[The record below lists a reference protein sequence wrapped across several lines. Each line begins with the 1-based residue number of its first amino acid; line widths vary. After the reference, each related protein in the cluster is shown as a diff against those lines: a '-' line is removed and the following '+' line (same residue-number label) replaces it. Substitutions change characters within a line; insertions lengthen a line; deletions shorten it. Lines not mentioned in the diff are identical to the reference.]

1 MQMRAAQ
8 LRVNGLDG
16 LRVAEAPRPVPG
28 PGEVLLAVEAVGL
41 NQLDLNV
48 IAGLGPGRAARLP
61 RVLGLDP
68 AGVVVEVG
76 EGVDRSRLGQAVV
89 AKPNIPCGDC
99 SACARGHEADCPAQ
113 TVLGVHR
120 DGGAAEFVVV
130 PARNAFD
137 RHGLDAATASATV
150 HSLPIVINAFDAA
163 GVTAADRVL
172 VTGAG
177 GTLGH
182 AAVAYARQ
190 LGARVVAASRSELPR
205 VDGVTQVVT
214 ADAADLVAKLAEV
227 GPFDVAIDVS
237 GHGGVIAAGIA
248 ALGWGGRAVFCSAS
262 VDARLE
268 LDARDLYLRR
278 KQVRGVASADYEH
291 VRRALRH
298 VQNGAIAPIIGSRHP
313 LDDIVSAYRGF
324 GTSPRGKVIIDVA

>member
-1 MQMRAAQ
+1 MRAARLQ
-8 LRVNGLDG
+8 SNGLDG
-16 LRVAEAPRPVPG
+16 LRVADVPRPVPG
-28 PGEVLLAVEAVGL
+28 PGEVLVAVEAVSL

-68 AGVVVEVG
+68 AGVIVDLG
-76 EGVDRSRLGQAVV
+76 EDVDPARLGRPVV
-89 AKPNIPCGDC
+89 VKPNIPCGDC
-99 SACARGHEADCPAQ
+99 ARCAAGHEADCPAQ
-113 TVLGVHR
+113 LVVGVHR
-120 DGGAAEFVVV
+120 DGGAAEFVAV
-130 PARNAFD
+130 PSRSAFD
-137 RHGLDAATASATV
+137 RHDLDAATASATV

-163 GVTAADRVL
+163 GVTRGDRVL

-182 AAVAYARQ
+182 AAVAYARH
-190 LGARVVAASRSELPR
+190 LGAPVLAASRSEVPES
-205 VDGVTQVVT
+205 DGVRSVVA
-214 ADAADLVAKLAEV
+214 ADAADLARALAEHD
-227 GPFDVAIDVS
+227 PFDVAIDVS
-237 GHGGVIAAGIA
+237 GHGAVIAAGVA

-298 VQNGAIAPIIGSRHP
+298 VQNGSVAPLVGSRHP
-313 LDDIVSAYRGF
+313 LDDIVDAYRGF
-324 GTSPRGKVIIDVA
+324 GVSPRGKVVIDVA

>member
-1 MQMRAAQ
+1 MRAAQ
-8 LRVNGLDG
+8 LQASGLEG
-16 LRVAEAPRPVPG
+16 LRVGDIARPVPG
-28 PGEVLLAVEAVGL
+28 SGEVLIAVEAVSL

-68 AGVVVEVG
+68 AGIIVELG
-76 EGVDRSRLGQAVV
+76 EGVDARRLGQAVV
-89 AKPNIPCGDC
+89 VKPNIPCGDC
-99 SACARGHEADCPAQ
+99 ARCAMGHEADCPAQ
-113 TVLGVHR
+113 SVLGVHR

-130 PARNAFD
+130 PSRNAFD
-137 RHGLDAATASATV
+137 RHDLDAATASATV

-163 GVTAADRVL
+163 AVTAADRVL

-182 AAVAYARQ
+182 AAVAYARH
-190 LGARVVAASRSELPR
+190 LGASVVAASRAELPR
-205 VDGVTQVVT
+205 LDGVEQIV
-214 ADAADLVAKLAEV
+214 APDAARLAGRLADLDA
-227 GPFDVAIDVS
+227 FDVAIDVS
-237 GHGGVIAAGIA
+237 GHGGTIAAGVA

-268 LDARDLYLRR
+268 LDARDLYLKR
-278 KQVRGVASADYEH
+278 KQLRGVASADYEH

-298 VQNGAIAPIIGSRHP
+298 VQNGTIAPIIGSRHP
-313 LDDIVSAYRGF
+313 LDDIVGAYRGF
-324 GTSPRGKVIIDVA
+324 GASPRGKVVIDVV

>member
-1 MQMRAAQ
+1 MRAARLQ
-8 LRVNGLDG
+8 TNGLAG
-16 LRVAEAPRPVPG
+16 LHVADVQRPTPE
-28 PGEVLLAVEAVGL
+28 PGEVLIAVEAVSL

-48 IAGLGPGRAARLP
+48 IAGHGPGRAARLP

-68 AGVVVEVG
+68 AGVVVELG
-76 EGVDRSRLGQAVV
+76 EGVDAGRLGQPVV

-99 SACARGHEADCPAQ
+99 VHCALGHEADCPSQ

-150 HSLPIVINAFDAA
+150 HSLPIVVNAFDAA
-163 GVTAADRVL
+163 AVTAADRVL

-182 AAVAYARQ
+182 AAVAYARF
-190 LGARVVAASRSELPR
+190 LGATVVAASRSELPR
-205 VDGVTQVVT
+205 IDGVEPIVA
-214 ADAADLVAKLAEV
+214 ADAGELGERLAEAE
-227 GPFDVAIDVS
+227 PFDVAIDVS
-237 GHGGVIAAGIA
+237 GHGATIAAGVA

-268 LDARDLYLRR
+268 LDARDLYLKR
-278 KQVRGVASADYEH
+278 KQLRGVASADYEH

-298 VQNGAIAPIIGSRHP
+298 VQNGTIAPIIGSRHP
-313 LDDIVSAYRGF
+313 LDDIVGAYRGF
-324 GTSPRGKVIIDVA
+324 GASPRGKVVIDVV

>member
-1 MQMRAAQ
+1 MRAAQ
-8 LRVNGLDG
+8 LQASGLEG
-16 LRVAEAPRPVPG
+16 LRVGDVPRPVPG
-28 PGEVLLAVEAVGL
+28 PGEVLIAVEAVSL

-68 AGVVVEVG
+68 AGVIVELG
-76 EGVDRSRLGQAVV
+76 AGVEASRLGQSVV
-89 AKPNIPCGDC
+89 VKPNIPCGDC
-99 SACARGHEADCPAQ
+99 ARCATGHEADCPAQ
-113 TVLGVHR
+113 SVVGVHR

-163 GVTAADRVL
+163 GVTSADRVL

-182 AAVAYARQ
+182 AAVAYARH
-190 LGARVVAASRSELPR
+190 LGAEIVAASRAELPR
-205 VDGVTQVVT
+205 VDGVERIV
-214 ADAADLVAKLAEV
+214 ADDAPTLSSRLESL

-237 GHGGVIAAGIA
+237 GHGGTIAAGVA

-268 LDARDLYLRR
+268 LDARDLYLKR
-278 KQVRGVASADYEH
+278 KLLRGVASADYEH

-298 VQNGAIAPIIGSRHP
+298 VQNGTIAPLIGSRHP
-313 LDDIVSAYRGF
+313 LDDIVEAYRGF
-324 GTSPRGKVIIDVA
+324 AASPRGKVVVDVA

>member
-1 MQMRAAQ
+1 MRAAR
-8 LRVNGLDG
+8 LSSNGLDG
-16 LRVAEAPRPVPG
+16 LRVEDAPRPVPG
-28 PGEVLLAVEAVGL
+28 PGEVLIAVEAVSL

-68 AGVVVEVG
+68 AGVVVELG
-76 EGVDRSRLGQAVV
+76 EGVDPDLLGRAVV

-99 SACARGHEADCPAQ
+99 VRCALGREADCPEQ

-120 DGGAAEFVVV
+120 DGGAAEFVAA
-130 PARNAFD
+130 PARNVFD
-137 RHGLDAATASATV
+137 RHDLDAATASATV

-163 GVTAADRVL
+163 GVSASDRVL

-182 AAVAYARQ
+182 AAVSYARH
-190 LGARVVAASRSELPR
+190 LGASVVAASRAELPR
-205 VDGVTQVVT
+205 IDGVERIAA
-214 ADAADLVAKLAEV
+214 ADAAALGARLAELD
-227 GPFDVAIDVS
+227 GFDVAIDVS
-237 GHGGVIAAGIA
+237 GHGATIAAGVA

-268 LDARDLYLRR
+268 LDARDLYLNR
-278 KQVRGVASADYEH
+278 KQLRGVASADYEH

-298 VQNGAIAPIIGSRHP
+298 VRNGSIAPFIGSRHP
-313 LDDIVSAYRGF
+313 LEDIVEAYRGF
-324 GTSPRGKVIIDVA
+324 AASPRGKVVVDVA